1 MVLERPARVWKIRP
15 RSLESEDRL
24 MRDLGIPRLLAIVLS
39 QRGIVDPEQAE
50 RFLNPQLEHLHS
62 PHLLPDFEAAKR
74 EILAAKEAG
83 QTIYVHGDYDVDGVT
98 SAAIFTRFLQKIGC
112 KVIPHVPHRM
122 KEGYGIHMDAVQWAK
137 EQGAHLFLTCD
148 CGISAHD
155 QLDAVHEAGMRA
167 VVTDHHELKETL
179 PNAAAVVNPH
189 RRDSNYPFAMLSGA
203 GVALKVCAGLVPEVD
218 RQWESE
224 KAVKSFYSHYMD
236 LAAMGTIADIM
247 PLVDENRIIA
257 KFGLPCIQAAKRK
270 GMQALLEVAERMNLP
285 RPLAA
290 HDVGFQLAPR
300 VNAVG
305 RIGDAADALQM
316 LLTSDLEE
324 ARSIARQLDKLNRE
338 RRAEQEKMVE
348 EAMLMIEESGVPERG
363 VLLVARQGWHPGI
376 IGLVASKLV
385 ERFHRPAF
393 VVALGEDGKGKGSA
407 RSISGYHLAEALNS
421 TSSLHLG
428 GGGHELAAGFSV
440 DGLTIDDLR
449 TALTQRAMDTMTLE
463 EFEPKLMIDAM
474 VDPCDV
480 DDQAVEA
487 LRSMEPF
494 GQANF
499 QPMFGAENVKFL
511 SLRTGNNPDHAF
523 PTLDCGNKGVPGV
536 SWTLGSFFRG
546 LEPGTP
552 LNVAFRPEF
561 NEFRGQKT
569 LQWKVEDARP
579 YLEA

>member
-1 MVLERPARVWKIRP
+1 
-15 RSLESEDRL
+15 
-24 MRDLGIPRLLAIVLS
+24 MRELGIPRLLAIVLS
-39 QRGIVDPEQAE
+39 QRGIVDPEQAQK
-50 RFLNPQLEHLHS
+50 FLNPTLDDLHP
-62 PHLLPDFEAAKR
+62 PHLLPDFEPAKR
-74 EILAAKEAG
+74 EILAARDAG

-98 SAAIFTRFLQKIGC
+98 SATIFTKFLQKIGC

-122 KEGYGIHMDAVQWAK
+122 KEGYGIHIDAVRWAK
-137 EQGAHLFLTCD
+137 ERGAHLFLTCD

-179 PNAAAVVNPH
+179 PNAVAVVNPH
-189 RRDSNYPFAMLSGA
+189 RGDSDYPFAMLSGA
-203 GVALKVCAGLVPEVD
+203 GVALKVCAGIVPEVD
-218 RQWESE
+218 RQWEPD
-224 KAVKSFYSHYMD
+224 KAIKSFYGNYMD

-257 KFGLPCIQAAKRK
+257 KFGLPVIQSAKRK
-270 GMQALLEVAERMNLP
+270 GMQALLEVAERMNLD

-316 LLTSDLEE
+316 MLTSDLDE
-324 ARSIARQLDKLNRE
+324 ARTIARQLDKLNRE

-348 EAMLMIEESGVPERG
+348 EAMAMIEESGVPERG

-421 TSSLHLG
+421 THGLHLG

-440 DGLTIDDLR
+440 DGMTIDDLR
-449 TALTQRAMDTMTLE
+449 SALTQRAIDTMSLE
-463 EFEPKLMIDAM
+463 EFEPKLMIDAQIE
-474 VDPCDV
+474 PCDV
-480 DDQAVEA
+480 DDAAVEA
-487 LRSMEPF
+487 LRQLEPF
-494 GQANF
+494 GAANP
-499 QPMFGAENVKFL
+499 QPMFSAKGVKFQ
-511 SLRTGNNPDHAF
+511 SLRTGSNPDHAF
-523 PTLDCGNKGVPGV
+523 PTLDCDDQAVPSV
-536 SWTLGSFFRG
+536 SWTLGPFFRE
-546 LEPGTP
+546 LEVGTE
-552 LNVAFRPEF
+552 LEVAFRPEF
-561 NEFRGQKT
+561 NEFRGRKT
-569 LQWKVEDARP
+569 LQWKLEDAKP
-579 YLEA
+579 YLGI